1 MKATIYLNE
10 NNKQSNTESYTYIL
24 CFIPFFF
31 SFHEDLNLR
40 HCNIHL
46 LHFHFHPKRYIKSST
61 ALQPQDVYHVCKDIF
76 KFWYIKIIM
85 IVLSDQNIYLKKD
98 LN

>member
-1 MKATIYLNE
+1 MKTINKATQ
-10 NNKQSNTESYTYIL
+10 KGYTCIL
-24 CFIPFFF
+24 CFIPFSF

-46 LHFHFHPKRYIKSST
+46 LHFHFHPKRYTKSSK
-61 ALQPQDVYHVCKDIF
+61 ALQPEDAYHVCKNIF

-85 IVLSDQNIYLKKD
+85 IVLSDQNIYLQKT
-98 LN
+98 